1 MSRSQAKEYPL
12 EFFKGIKKALQGQIT
27 VEVDGQKQTFPVN
40 RAEVRE
46 NDIVLDFDM
55 SGGDPGRYQVI
66 GVVIGKAHLNKKVEF
81 VAPGEPVY
89 LLFQYSVQEWLA
101 AKGWIRVE
109 WQEGS
114 KTIAGLLDNVQS
126 DREGN
131 SKLTGGKFEVTLD

>member
-12 EFFKGIKKALQGQIT
+12 EFFKGSKTALQGQIT
-27 VEVDGQKQTFPVN
+27 VEVDGKKQTFPVIH
-40 RAEVRE
+40 AEVRA

-55 SGGDPGRYQVI
+55 SGGDPDRNNII

-81 VAPGEPVY
+81 VGHGDPVY
-89 LLFQYSVQEWLA
+89 LLFQNSVQEWVA
-101 AKGWIRVE
+101 TKGWIRVE

-114 KTIAGLLDNVQS
+114 KKIAGLLDNVQG
-126 DREGN
+126 DRDDN